1 MVASST
7 MVGSRRE
14 KKALIDGSER
24 DEVTEVAHL
33 ALARRHTRRFRVGR
47 RRGGEAFATGERRN
61 DVYESNVQNS

>member
-33 ALARRHTRRFRVGR
+33 ALARRHTRRFRVGC
-47 RRGGEAFATGERRN
+47 RRGAFATGERRN